1 MEVRAAPHK
10 RAEIEKVRT
19 FNDNDPSVPQ
29 TPIFN
34 VCIETFGGTID
45 EERALSFH
53 SIRIRRANVSRG
65 LTGLCLIGDDTT
77 IGIDASNVRISGA
90 VNSGATVNRAGGDT
104 VGACAPSTGNP
115 CQTFGFITTRRR
127 DGGGLAAEIVCDGSA
142 GGGRQANNL
151 AGLAAEAT
159 GGGTVTP
166 FTNAPFIFTHNARV
180 ARLRGGGIG
189 ADVLDTQR
197 VGSQCA
203 NAGGA
208 CISAGLDAKATGD
221 SARRPRADNPV
232 VAAFGRVGETCL
244 NGHGRT
250 NAHTG
255 VNRACHG
262 AGHNT
267 LATSSRAI
275 APRAIFVRVATSDVH
290 FTNTFG
296 AGLLTY
302 GVDAQS
308 FG

>member
-1 MEVRAAPHK
+1 VRAAPHI

-65 LTGLCLIGDDTT
+65 LTGLCLIGDFTT
-77 IGIDASNVRISGA
+77 IGIDASNVGISG
-90 VNSGATVNRAGGDT
+90 VVSGGATVNRAGVDT
-104 VGACAPSTGNP
+104 VGARTPSTGNP
-115 CQTFGFITTRRR
+115 CQTFGFITTCRR
-127 DGGGLAAEIVCDGSA
+127 DGGGLAAEVVFDGSA
-142 GGGRQANNL
+142 GGGRQAKNL
-151 AGLAAEAT
+151 AGLGAEAT
-159 GGGTVTP
+159 GDRTVTP

-180 ARLRGGGIG
+180 ARLRGGWVG

-203 NAGGA
+203 NTGGA
-208 CISAGLDAKATGD
+208 CKSAGLDTITTSNG
-221 SARRPRADNPV
+221 ARRPRADNPV
-232 VAAFGRVGETCL
+232 VAAFGRVGETRL

-275 APRAIFVRVATSDVH
+275 TPRAIFVRVASFDVH

-296 AGLLTY
+296 AGLLTD
-302 GVDAQS
+302 GANAQS
-308 FG
+308 F